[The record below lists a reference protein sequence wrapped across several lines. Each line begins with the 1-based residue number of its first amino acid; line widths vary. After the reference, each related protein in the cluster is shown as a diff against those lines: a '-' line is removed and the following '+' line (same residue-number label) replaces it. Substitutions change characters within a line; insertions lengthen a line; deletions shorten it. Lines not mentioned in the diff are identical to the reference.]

1 MFRSVWFWQR
11 EVRPNVVAV
20 AAAVLLFG
28 HVAGL
33 DQIRGALQIGEGD
46 EVEFAVHDDGTITVR
61 GYVSIPADQAWFF
74 TPQWLAGER
83 EADEDIAASRGT
95 VHESADDM
103 FAHLDALGAADACCR
118 RLRRF
123 LVSRGTGRT
132 SRRSSRPCS
141 ADSPGSLRAGPDGPD
156 RPFQP
161 GLRVKGVV

>member
-1 MFRSVWFWQR
+1 MNLCQGFAAAGFQ
-11 EVRPNVVAV
+11 VA

-33 DQIRGALQIGEGD
+33 DQIRRALQISEGD

-103 FAHLDALGAADACCR
+103 FAHLDPLGAADA
-118 RLRRF
+118 
-123 LVSRGTGRT
+123 
-132 SRRSSRPCS
+132 
-141 ADSPGSLRAGPDGPD
+141 
-156 RPFQP
+156 
-161 GLRVKGVV
+161 